1 MHIGRTNVHNEYVLH
16 IRKWRNMNISEI
28 TKEKDLGITFSNDL
42 KFNKH
47 SCLNKANMKIGI
59 IR

>member
-1 MHIGRTNVHNEYVLH
+1 
-16 IRKWRNMNISEI
+16 MNISEI